1 MRSGVRAEM
10 LDAEFLGVF
19 ADSGDAGASL
29 AGAFLAMRERRTA
42 SEFQSASKI
51 VNSRAYIFVKISIS
65 FASVFLRLCS
75 FIFQSTNVHL
85 FFYTYFKFVPH
96 F

>member
-29 AGAFLAMRERRTA
+29 AGQGRGFSRDERAPNSVRIPKCV
-42 SEFQSASKI
+42 KI

-85 FFYTYFKFVPH
+85 FFLHLF
-96 F
+96 